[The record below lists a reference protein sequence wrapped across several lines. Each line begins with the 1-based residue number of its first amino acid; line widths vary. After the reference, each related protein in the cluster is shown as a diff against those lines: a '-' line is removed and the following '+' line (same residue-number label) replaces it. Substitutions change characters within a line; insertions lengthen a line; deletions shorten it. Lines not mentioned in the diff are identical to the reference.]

1 MKTKEILFYNA
12 IYLLTYFFVSFGI
25 SIYINQPLNAFPVL
39 LIGLFFSLVFSLC
52 LYFIPENEMEV
63 LEEINKE
70 EEVFEKNDGGGTN
83 EIVD

>member
-1 MKTKEILFYNA
+1 MKTEEILFYNA

-39 LIGLFFSLVFSLC
+39 LIGLFFSGVFSLC
-52 LYFIPENEMEV
+52 LYFIPEYEI
-63 LEEINKE
+63 EEHEIE
-70 EEVFEKNDGGGTN
+70 EEDEVFEKTEGGETD